1 MSVYQIAGRIS
12 FLNITGVQVF
22 SMTRSRGIQPGTIQF
37 AVPVQPT
44 IPTGTTATMF
54 LSDGIRE
61 FAFPECSLSD
71 VQADYSNGQRY
82 IVTLFDY
89 RWKWA
94 FGQISGQYNTIRG
107 GLIVQSTRKKP
118 QELAKLCLAEMGVA
132 KYDIKQIPND
142 TYPEITWD
150 TERPA
155 AALESLCSNLGCVI
169 CPQVDGSVLI
179 AKNGKG
185 KKLPYIQGAE
195 LRESLK
201 FGQIPDDIYI
211 SAAESVWEVSLKIDK
226 PFAIDRTKK
235 IGSTAP
241 VESIVELDK
250 VTYKPKAGWGNE
262 DPVMFP
268 NVAKGLVTNT
278 DPRQAIKERDRIR
291 GLAQESVWKL
301 FGFKFPF
308 KLPGLPFEVTN
319 INQIIFHD
327 DLVAQSVVSY
337 ADPAHGQESESRRG
351 KPFVYGKFYDRKDTG
366 KNNVDAFSHKWESNQ
381 KLIYQGGFSM
391 DKDRGVIAFSDAVYS
406 YDNSPN
412 AKEKYGIPELYYRV
426 AIGIKDPSTGAYFRE
441 VYKKK
446 TGAKNATKPLWVK
459 RPDLRREVIVDPTT
473 NKPYDD
479 GGDNVDIL
487 KKELTKYAG
496 YEFEK
501 LQTLNPV
508 QGTYVGFIQIELDG
522 CIEQVA
528 YNISENGETSTEA
541 SYGFEFSLNIPSFDE
556 RRRIA
561 ILNDFVKKQDQLT
574 NPGKDTK
581 R

>member
-37 AVPVQPT
+37 AVPVEPS
-44 IPTGTTATMF
+44 IPFGTSSTLF
-54 LSDGIRE
+54 LSDGVRN
-61 FAFPECSLSD
+61 FAFPDCSLSD

-82 IVTLFDY
+82 IVTLFDF

-107 GLIVQSTRKKP
+107 GLIVKSTRKKP
-118 QELAKLCLAEMGVA
+118 QELAKLCLAEMGVE
-132 KYDIKQIPND
+132 KYDISQIPND

-169 CPQVDGSVLI
+169 CPQINGSVLI

-185 KKLPYIQGAE
+185 KKLPTMQGAE

-201 FGQIPDDIYI
+201 FGQIPDDVYI
-211 SAAESVWEVSLKIDK
+211 SADATVWEVSLKIDK

-235 IGSTAP
+235 TVNNAP
-241 VESIVELDK
+241 VESIVPLEN
-250 VTYKPKAGWGNE
+250 VSYKPKDGWGNE
-262 DPVMFP
+262 DPLGLA
-268 NVAKGLVTNT
+268 NVGDTLAVIADEELQK
-278 DPRQAIKERDRIR
+278 KEQDRIR
-291 GLAQESVWKL
+291 GMAQESVWKL

-308 KLPGLPFEVTN
+308 KLPGLPFDVTS

-327 DLVAQSVVSY
+327 DLVSQTVVSY
-337 ADPAHGQESESRRG
+337 ADPLHGQSSESRRA
-351 KPFVYGKFYDRKDTG
+351 KPFVYGVFYDFKETSN
-366 KNNVDAFSHKWESNQ
+366 NNVDKFDHAWNDNA
-381 KLIYQGGFSM
+381 KLVYPGGFSL
-391 DKDRGVIAFSDAVYS
+391 DKDRGILVFSDPVYS
-406 YDNSPN
+406 YDEREGAESYNVPN
-412 AKEKYGIPELYYRV
+412 IYYRV
-426 AIGIKDPSTGAYFRE
+426 AISIKDPNTGAYYRE
-441 VYKKK
+441 VYKKS
-446 TGAKNATKPLWVK
+446 TGARNKTKPLWVK
-459 RPDLRREVIVDPTT
+459 KPDLRREIDVDPR
-473 NKPYDD
+473 NGEPFKDD
-479 GGDNVDIL
+479 GDNKDVL
-487 KKELTKYAG
+487 LKELTKYAN

-508 QGTYVGFIQIELDG
+508 QGTYVGFIPIELDG